1 VPGVSPVE
9 VAVGEDREL
18 EVRAE
23 DLARRRI
30 LLVRVMPEVLELRGL
45 GVGLIVASLVLLE

>member
-23 DLARRRI
+23 DLARRI

-45 GVGLIVASLVLLE
+45 GVGWIVASLVLLE